1 MAKLII
7 SVSVLVLAL
16 LILGIMKLVQVSKG
30 TPPLTVPLPGPDGD
44 ASPPTAAAPPTPRD
58 LTPDGRVW
66 GSGLMLTGGI
76 GAFIMAAALALPAL
90 LFSGSA
96 NDPSALLLVLV
107 NDIVATAAWVMIGLG
122 AIGGVRRTNGYAV
135 VVAIFAWI
143 AALLSLAGT
152 VLMNA
157 GGDTGQFFAIVGF
170 IAPYVALLFFAIW
183 GLAGVRG
190 FGLGLGLPMG
200 ILGIL
205 GSLAGLFAMLMIADS
220 FRHARED
227 GFKLALYGGIGL
239 SFVALVLGGVGMVG
253 RLRRRP
259 A

>member
-1 MAKLII
+1 MER
-7 SVSVLVLAL
+7 
-16 LILGIMKLVQVSKG
+16 
-30 TPPLTVPLPGPDGD
+30 D
-44 ASPPTAAAPPTPRD
+44 AY
-58 LTPDGRVW
+58 
-66 GSGLMLTGGI
+66 
-76 GAFIMAAALALPAL
+76 
-90 LFSGSA
+90 
-96 NDPSALLLVLV
+96 
-107 NDIVATAAWVMIGLG
+107 
-122 AIGGVRRTNGYAV
+122 GYAV